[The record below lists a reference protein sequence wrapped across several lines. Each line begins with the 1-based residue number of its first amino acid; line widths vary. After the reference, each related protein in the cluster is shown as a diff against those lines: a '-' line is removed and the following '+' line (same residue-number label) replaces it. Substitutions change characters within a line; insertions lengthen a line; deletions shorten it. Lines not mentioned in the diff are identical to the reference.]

1 MGKKTKVEESPRTF
15 KLGRFVENPDN
26 PQTVT
31 DAAFER
37 LVGKLKRVPSGL
49 TAKRI
54 AYVTDHEAGE
64 FVVLSGNKRIRA
76 LKRILGEEYEAPA
89 EWFQDVT
96 EMSADERREFI
107 VTENVVEGDWVA
119 SMLLALMPKEELA
132 KLMDDTDVS
141 AILADLPAVQKIAE
155 NQEIDGE
162 EFADTMELKFK
173 LTVEDREKA
182 VAVLASIN
190 PDDQAAAFMELVG
203 GASK

>member
-1 MGKKTKVEESPRTF
+1 MGKKTKVKESPRTF

-119 SMLLALMPKEELA
+119 SMLLALMPKKELA

-141 AILADLPAVQKIAE
+141 AILADLPAVQKIAG
-155 NQEIDGE
+155 NQEINGE
-162 EFADTMELKFK
+162 EFADTMELKLK

-182 VAVLASIN
+182 VKVLASIN